1 MCCKNL
7 PIILKLFFY
16 EYWRIS
22 NNVTHTTSRLGM
34 EIDAALEND
43 GRGKF
48 LMR

>member
-1 MCCKNL
+1 MNTGEALTTL
-7 PIILKLFFY
+7 P
-16 EYWRIS
+16 
-22 NNVTHTTSRLGM
+22 HTTSRLGM